1 MGRPKWLTVTVI
13 GMWVDY
19 CSREM
24 EKTRLVE
31 LCSQVPEEIHSD
43 EGTST
48 RPCLKELLLTET
60 KESSKVRLKAW
71 TKGLVREEEEARARE
86 GRELGQASKME
97 VAQAM
102 QEIQETVQLRFPIDC
117 TSWD

>member
-1 MGRPKWLTVTVI
+1 M
-13 GMWVDY
+13 
-19 CSREM
+19 
-24 EKTRLVE
+24 
-31 LCSQVPEEIHSD
+31 
-43 EGTST
+43 
-48 RPCLKELLLTET
+48 
-60 KESSKVRLKAW
+60 RLKAW

-102 QEIQETVQLRFPIDC
+102 QEIQETVQLRFPMDC